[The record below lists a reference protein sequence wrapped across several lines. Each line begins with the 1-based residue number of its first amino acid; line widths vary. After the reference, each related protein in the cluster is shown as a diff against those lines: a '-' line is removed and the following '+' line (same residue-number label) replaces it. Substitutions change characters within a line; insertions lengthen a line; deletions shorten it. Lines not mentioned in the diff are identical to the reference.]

1 MAERSKERSGILLL
15 NPPFS
20 EMGSPY
26 ISIPVLAAYLRS
38 RNIPVSAFDIN
49 RAFYVKLLTAEN
61 IITGKRHGDRRFKE
75 LNNKP
80 ELTFSQM
87 FEYRLLA
94 AALTEADA
102 LQEEYARLFLPFA
115 DFSLIQESK
124 AKEMFIQLALLPHY
138 PEMLLLKPR
147 FKFTSSF
154 DIFSSADILRGALRK
169 SFYTTL
175 FETIIKELL
184 AKANPRIIGLSVVF
198 ENQVL
203 AAFQCARI
211 IKSLVPHI
219 HVTMGGPFI
228 SIHLRRVKEIKL
240 FDIVDS
246 LVMDEGE
253 IPLERLHIELSGK
266 NPHLAAVPG
275 LIYLDGEDIRSN
287 EPAPAPHLEEAP
299 PPDYTVFQLD
309 GYLNEKE
316 KLCVPFRLSKG
327 CSWQKCT
334 FCRTHLPL
342 VSACQQPAYDMIYNQ
357 LRTVIEHTGIHLFHF
372 SDESA
377 HPPLLEYISRRLIQE
392 NIKIKWYAHTRISRG
407 LTGERCRLFREA
419 GCVHLALGL
428 ESLHPRILKGMK
440 KGITVNLI
448 EEVLREMKCIVPITA
463 YMIIGFPGE
472 SEAEALA
479 GYDRIRLFKEKGL
492 ITDYVYNLLT
502 IPYGSDIWA
511 HPKKYGIAEM
521 LPAPNQDLMP
531 DICHF
536 KGSGM
541 SRGTA
546 FRLFLRFNKGPH
558 PPAHTVTYDGKPLNY
573 SLAEIEGKIEARWD
587 IVYLPF
593 VQWLSKGDKKVKPT
607 AAGKSS

>member
-1 MAERSKERSGILLL
+1 MAESLEEKPVILLL
-15 NPPFS
+15 NPPFG
-20 EMGSPY
+20 EIGSPY
-26 ISIPVLAAYLRS
+26 IGIPVLAAYLRS
-38 RNIPVSAFDIN
+38 RNIAVSAFDIN
-49 RAFYVKLLTAEN
+49 RAFYVKLLSPEN
-61 IITGKRHGDRRFKE
+61 IIAGKRHGERRFKA
-75 LNNKP
+75 LDNKP
-80 ELTFSQM
+80 VLTFSEM

-94 AALTEADA
+94 AALTRVEA
-102 LQEEYARLFLPFA
+102 LQEEYARLLLPFA

-124 AKEMFIQLALLPHY
+124 ARELFIQLALLPHY
-138 PEMLLLKPR
+138 PQMLLLKPR
-147 FKFTSSF
+147 FKFTSSCDTF
-154 DIFSSADILRGALRK
+154 ASADILRCAHHK
-169 SFYTTL
+169 SFYTAL

-184 AKANPRIIGLSVVF
+184 ARANPRIIGLSVVF

-211 IKSLVPHI
+211 VKSLAPHI

-228 SIHLRRVKEIKL
+228 SIHLRQVKERKL
-240 FDIVDS
+240 FEIVDS
-246 LVMDEGE
+246 LVIDEGE
-253 IPLERLHIELSGK
+253 IPLERLYLELSRK
-266 NPHLAAVPG
+266 SPHLAAVPG
-275 LIYLDGEDIRSN
+275 LIYPDGEDIRRN
-287 EPAPAPHLEEAP
+287 EPVPAPHLEKAP

-316 KLCVPFRLSKG
+316 KLCIPFRLSKG
-327 CSWQKCT
+327 CSWRKCT

-342 VSACQQPAYDMIYNQ
+342 VSACQQPAYDVIYNQ

-377 HPPLLEYISRRLIQE
+377 HPRLLAYISRRLIRE

-448 EEVLREMKCIVPITA
+448 EEVLGEIKCVVPITA

-472 SEAEALA
+472 SEDEALA
-479 GYDRIRLFKEKGL
+479 GYHRIRLFKERGW

-502 IPYGSDIWA
+502 ILYGSDLWA
-511 HPKKYGIAEM
+511 HPQKYGIAEM

-541 SRGTA
+541 SRDTA

-558 PPAHTVTYDGKPLNY
+558 PPAHTVTYNAEPLNY
-573 SLAEIEGKIEARWD
+573 SLTEIEEKIEARWD

-593 VQWLSKGDKKVKPT
+593 IQWLKKGSETVTPT
-607 AAGKSS
+607 AGGKAS